1 MPYLFVSLYLLLFK
15 CYKNDISILSKARTS
30 TVTVTFLMKM
40 SKLKT
45 IVWNASSSSETNTKC
60 SILCKIPEKD

>member
-15 CYKNDISILSKARTS
+15 CCKNDISISSKARTS
-30 TVTVTFLMKM
+30 TVTVAFLMKM

-45 IVWNASSSSETNTKC
+45 VVWNAS
-60 SILCKIPEKD
+60 